1 MLPGMAAGWIQEQL
15 GYQNFFLWVMAC
27 SIVPIIAASL
37 LKIEKK
43 PEKKCS

>member
-1 MLPGMAAGWIQEQL
+1 
-15 GYQNFFLWVMAC
+15 VMVC

-43 PEKKCS
+43 PVT